1 MNHQSLSHRCDC
13 HKPQSKLN
21 SMKKV
26 PTSNNNKK
34 SSQTKSMLFI
44 YNNY

>member
-26 PTSNNNKK
+26 PTSNKKK
-34 SSQTKSMLFI
+34 SSQTESMLFI

>member
-26 PTSNNNKK
+26 PTSNNKK
-34 SSQTKSMLFI
+34 LSQTKSMLFI

>member
-26 PTSNNNKK
+26 PTSNKKKIITNKK
-34 SSQTKSMLFI
+34 YALHL
-44 YNNY
+44 